1 MNKAIEKAQL
11 FTIKLSS
18 EVYKRLQKLYC
29 DSLMGLGA
37 ILDHLYV
44 PVGFGCVYVNAW
56 VRA

>member
-11 FTIKLSS
+11 FTTKLSS

-44 PVGFGCVYVNAW
+44 PGGFGCVYVNA
-56 VRA
+56 